1 MTNEQERASEMNR
14 QRGEKQTN
22 EWNDMYTR
30 QAEPLVYRDWV
41 TVIRSVLLQRINAD
55 ELLSKAMT
63 PAPERSGPVPD

>member
-1 MTNEQERASEMNR
+1 MTNEQERASETNR
-14 QRGEKQTN
+14 QRGEEQTN